1 MELSSHSI
9 IWKLSAINAKL
20 TTLKKSTSLDQLL
33 IFDFSKTLRMPE
45 NTDQNNSEYGHFLR
59 IESYY

>member
-1 MELSSHSI
+1 MELSNHSI

>member
-1 MELSSHSI
+1 MKI
-9 IWKLSAINAKL
+9 ICNQCETDYPEKKHQFRSAPDFN
-20 TTLKKSTSLDQLL
+20 
-33 IFDFSKTLRMPE
+33 FSKTLRMPE